1 MLLQIWYIFYCL
13 WLDIWSRDLDSD
25 FILNDCIFQW
35 VKLTK
40 NADSDNYI
48 YTGYRIG
55 FDFVQNFH
63 YMMEA
68 WVEMSLIF
76 GVDMTSSVHINR
88 DILIFGSRI
97 HSLILVALDD
107 TALTA

>member
-1 MLLQIWYIFYCL
+1 M
-13 WLDIWSRDLDSD
+13 DSD
-25 FILNDCIFQW
+25 FILNDCIFQG

-40 NADSDNYI
+40 NDDSDNYI
-48 YTGYRIG
+48 YTGYGIG

-76 GVDMTSSVHINR
+76 GVDMTLSVHINR
-88 DILIFGSRI
+88 DILILGSRI

-107 TALTA
+107 TALTV

>member
-1 MLLQIWYIFYCL
+1 
-13 WLDIWSRDLDSD
+13 
-25 FILNDCIFQW
+25 
-35 VKLTK
+35 
-40 NADSDNYI
+40 
-48 YTGYRIG
+48 
-55 FDFVQNFH
+55 
-63 YMMEA
+63 MMEA
-68 WVEMSLIF
+68 WVKMSLIF